1 MNRFFSMLVVGAV
14 VAVGVGA
21 SALAASAPD
30 PVIGTWTLNV
40 AKSKF
45 SPGPAPTSA
54 TRTYAQTA
62 DGSIALTFSGVA
74 ADGSP
79 TSGASTFKY
88 DGKDYPITGSADYDT
103 LSLKRVNRTTV
114 KSFLK
119 KDGKVIGFTTR
130 TITAHGKVL
139 TLSSSGKDAKGARF
153 HQIAVYDKQ

>member
-1 MNRFFSMLVVGAV
+1 MNRFFCMLVVGAV
-14 VAVGVGA
+14 LAVGIGA
-21 SALAASAPD
+21 TAVAASAPD
-30 PVIGTWTLNV
+30 PAIGTWTLNV

-54 TRTYAQTA
+54 TRTYAQTP
-62 DGSIALTFSGVA
+62 DGIALTFSGVA

-79 TSGASTFKY
+79 TSGGSTFKY
-88 DGKDYPITGSADYDT
+88 DGKDYPITGSPDYDT

-114 KSFLK
+114 KSVLK

-130 TITAHGKVL
+130 TVTAHGKVL
-139 TLSSSGKDAKGARF
+139 TLSSSGKDAKGTRF

>member
-1 MNRFFSMLVVGAV
+1 MYRFFSMLIVGAV
-14 VAVGVGA
+14 FAIGTGATAVAA
-21 SALAASAPD
+21 PAPD

-62 DGSIALTFSGVA
+62 DGIALTFSGVA
-74 ADGSP
+74 ADGTP

-88 DGKDYPITGSADYDT
+88 DGKDYPITGSPDYDT

-114 KSFLK
+114 KSLLK
-119 KDGKVIGFTTR
+119 KDGKVIGHTTR
-130 TITAHGKVL
+130 TITAHGKLL
-139 TLSSSGKDAKGARF
+139 TLSSSGKDAKGTRF
-153 HQIAVYDKQ
+153 HQVAVYDRQ